1 MVENTVNRDVA
12 DWLAAA
18 TGDDPAEV
26 AAALALGERRRAFV
40 FNELTEAGYTGA
52 ALLDYLMRLTGI
64 DERHARALIEEHDRQ
79 SQEEQ
84 ADARPRDT
92 SLAQNEIA
100 FRDANEVIAH
110 SGSRALLPDVI
121 EVVCECS
128 DRDCRRVL
136 TMPFAE
142 YEWLR
147 QNPWRFVVLP
157 GHDAPAVERV
167 AELHDAYAIVEKH
180 PETRQQVESA
190 DPRS

>member
-1 MVENTVNRDVA
+1 MTVNRDVA
-12 DWLAAA
+12 QWLAAA
-18 TGDDPAEV
+18 TGEDPAAV
-26 AAALALGERRRAFV
+26 AAELDVGERRRAFV
-40 FNELTEAGYTGA
+40 FNELTEAGYTGPD
-52 ALLDYLMRLTGI
+52 LLDYLMRLTGI
-64 DERHARALIEEHDRQ
+64 DERQARALIGEYERNLK
-79 SQEEQ
+79 EEQ
-84 ADARPRDT
+84 VEVSRRDM
-92 SLAQNEIA
+92 SLARNEIV

-110 SGSRALLPDVI
+110 AGPSRVLPDMI